1 MDYGA
6 ASPTRRHAVPVST
19 LPRSARRN
27 AIAAQRGDA
36 EPRGILTPHVGRGA
50 RAVLVEGKSSR
61 QRIGIVTVA
70 SPDFVN
76 GFAFLSIARSPDVT
90 APAVFLDGVGAVLQF
105 VFECWPF
112 RRLYAE
118 VTSGNLAQFE
128 RAVGDLFEVEGVRR
142 NQYFMHG
149 EFQDVALLTMTRE
162 RWLAYGMSTRRR
174 LLKHAK
180 PSCS

>member
-1 MDYGA
+1 MARPVVPEDTPFLYPLFRDPRVGTRLRLNGA
-6 ASPTRRHAVPVST
+6 TPSPEEFSRRMWDGV
-19 LPRSARRN
+19 LG
-27 AIAAQRGDA
+27 QW
-36 EPRGILTPHVGRGA
+36 
-50 RAVLVEGKSSR
+50 LVEGKSSR
-61 QRIGIVTVA
+61 RRIGIVTVA